1 MNFLSASS
9 SQDVVSSQRASRQ
22 ADQTAAVKDLENTI
36 ARFQAIL
43 TDDDRKNLQQLKTE
57 PHDAQSIIMFTASLD
72 RFDPKRRG
80 KSVASRLASFL
91 QTIEQFTP
99 IADTYIQS
107 NPEIAALVWGSVKLT
122 FQLLANFTSY
132 FQSFVELLS
141 GFGSLCSRFAEYHVI
156 FKDSPRLKTSIC
168 VFHSSVVNCCEKI
181 VLVTRRLVKSQAWMA
196 ITQSFQS
203 EIRGYVDDIKSKAET
218 VRDDIQLAKA
228 QSDSEEHQLQAKARQ
243 KAEENYGRISSL
255 LKKARSEMRLI
266 GEHGTRGTAE
276 QRRRR
281 LLKDLSSHNY
291 TSAFNNARNKRH
303 LGTAE
308 WAFNTD
314 QFRNWLTGD
323 GPAVLHVTGKIGS
336 GKTILA
342 SSIVEHLCQIRQPN
356 QFISFFFSRFDNSTT
371 LASDTIIRSL
381 VQQLLSVAPMETMN
395 ATLASEI
402 ADCLQKTQDNFFS
415 LDTLG
420 KLYETA
426 SKFTQ
431 DWFILIDG
439 VDECES
445 EQQRLL
451 YDFLSRF
458 LDTCSGPQRIRILF
472 SSRETT
478 KQEIEKSFDSVGR
491 LITGTSNTSA
501 DIVAFAEDVIVAK
514 LARGELVVRDP
525 EIIGDILQAIA
536 SKEEGMFLWAFLAI
550 EDICSGTNDKEI
562 REALQEIPT
571 DLPTTFDRALSR
583 IAKRRNQKIA
593 SEIFGWTTAARQ
605 PLTLAQLQEAL
616 SVKVGQR
623 NLHPD
628 DLVSGIDRITV
639 WCENLVCVEETD
651 NTVHF
656 SHHSIREYLLQSE
669 SGDLKDFHVDLEEF
683 DHHAGE
689 VCITYLHL
697 ENLKTAL
704 IESEKAEPPPTVTV
718 AMEGLSEQTVRTAV
732 GGSLG
737 ARVGRWTSRVVKSSA
752 RAVQPSAG
760 DVAIHSTLGNLRY
773 APPASRGIEYVF
785 LEYAEDNWFRHR
797 TRLVRTSGPAENSM
811 WNLVGRLLR
820 SPRQSKNLPW
830 KDLRWRESIT
840 TWGYLNSPFE
850 DPSTSFVPSGRF
862 FIPHETERHMQPQ
875 PTPGPMSDLSTIGS
889 LPFLAVYAV
898 QNTHESL
905 ACCAFMS
912 FIQKR
917 QRSPITKWLTL
928 YLALEGKHSS
938 CPNHCFARLQEH
950 LFHYELVQT
959 ITLCIAAGVSHW
971 PASASKKVIDDEQ
984 HRQCSTSRFL
994 DFCKLIPTGYVAQ
1007 DDMYIRDFALVAL
1020 CAVSNP
1026 VSFRLPG
1033 SQNESSGVLTART
1046 SNKMSIVDIAVEQ
1059 NDLSS
1064 LNFLISFFQIHFQQA
1079 KVFGTAKHPGEI
1091 EKLALGG
1098 LYTALQNG
1106 SSENAKFLFK
1116 QCVDLFSSEQAGQF
1130 EQLDIINLH
1139 LALSQAAVFEWP
1151 FDTTK
1156 NILSWFFEKLV
1167 VKRNMEAAMNHLIEE
1182 SVKAG
1187 NWKFAAAVV
1196 DAVSDLEFERTESDD
1211 PFFKMTLDSLNCQ
1224 RCRGRQSWPEPMD
1237 TQLLFADQRYKL
1249 CSKHKRQA
1257 LATLDARLY
1266 LAPDKA
1272 SLQLARLS
1280 ESDQEKLPPDT
1291 EIEEDSIVSEP
1302 VDE

>member
-1 MNFLSASS
+1 MNFLNTSS
-9 SQDVVSSQRASRQ
+9 SQDVVLSQRASRQ
-22 ADQTAAVKDLENTI
+22 ADQMAAVKGLENTI

-99 IADTYIQS
+99 IVDTYIQP

-122 FQLLANFTSY
+122 FQLLANLTSY

-141 GFGSLCSRFAEYHVI
+141 GFGSLYCAGDTPANEITSMDGYYLI
-156 FKDSPRLKTSIC
+156 FP
-168 VFHSSVVNCCEKI
+168 N
-181 VLVTRRLVKSQAWMA
+181 
-196 ITQSFQS
+196 
-203 EIRGYVDDIKSKAET
+203 
-218 VRDDIQLAKA
+218 
-228 QSDSEEHQLQAKARQ
+228 EEHQLQAKARQ
-243 KAEENYGRISSL
+243 KAEESHGRISSL
-255 LKKARSEMRLI
+255 LTKDRSEMRLI

-314 QFRNWLTGD
+314 QFQNWLTGD
-323 GPAVLHVTGKIGS
+323 GPVVLHVTGKIGS

-356 QFISFFFSRFDNSTT
+356 QFISFFFSRFDNPTT
-371 LASDTIIRSL
+371 LVSDTIIRSL
-381 VQQLLSVAPMETMN
+381 VQQLLSMAPMETMN
-395 ATLASEI
+395 ATLASKI
-402 ADCLQKTQDNFFS
+402 ADCLQNAQDNFFS

-458 LDTCSGPQRIRILF
+458 LNNCSGPQRIRILF

-478 KQEIEKSFDSVGR
+478 KQEIERSFGS
-491 LITGTSNTSA
+491 
-501 DIVAFAEDVIVAK
+501 
-514 LARGELVVRDP
+514 LARGELVVRD
-525 EIIGDILQAIA
+525 EDIIGDILDAIA

-550 EDICSGTNDKEI
+550 EDICSGTNDREI
-562 REALQEIPT
+562 RESIQEIPT
-571 DLPTTFDRALSR
+571 DLPTTFDRALNR

-605 PLTLAQLQEAL
+605 PLTLTQLQEAL
-616 SVKVGQR
+616 SVKVGQH

-628 DLVSGIDRITV
+628 GLISGMDRITV

-656 SHHSIREYLLQSE
+656 SHHSIREYLLKPE
-669 SGDLKDFHVDLEEF
+669 SGDLKDFHVNLEEF
-683 DHHAGE
+683 DHHVGE

-704 IESEKAEPPPTVTV
+704 IEGEKAEPPPTVTV
-718 AMEGLSEQTVRTAV
+718 TMEGLSEQTVRTAV
-732 GGSLG
+732 GGSMG
-737 ARVGRWTSRVVKSSA
+737 ARVGRWTSRVVKSTSRSA
-752 RAVQPSAG
+752 QPSAG
-760 DVAIHSTLGNLRY
+760 GVAIHSTLGSLRY
-773 APPASRGIEYVF
+773 APPASKGIE
-785 LEYAEDNWFRHR
+785 L
-797 TRLVRTSGPAENSM
+797 
-811 WNLVGRLLR
+811 
-820 SPRQSKNLPW
+820 
-830 KDLRWRESIT
+830 
-840 TWGYLNSPFE
+840 
-850 DPSTSFVPSGRF
+850 
-862 FIPHETERHMQPQ
+862 
-875 PTPGPMSDLSTIGS
+875 
-889 LPFLAVYAV
+889 
-898 QNTHESL
+898 
-905 ACCAFMS
+905 
-912 FIQKR
+912 
-917 QRSPITKWLTL
+917 
-928 YLALEGKHSS
+928 
-938 CPNHCFARLQEH
+938 
-950 LFHYELVQT
+950 
-959 ITLCIAAGVSHW
+959 
-971 PASASKKVIDDEQ
+971 
-984 HRQCSTSRFL
+984 L

-1007 DDMYIRDFALVAL
+1007 DDMCIRDFALVAL
-1020 CAVSNP
+1020 SAVTKP
-1026 VSFRLPG
+1026 QWFRLPG
-1033 SQNESSGVLTART
+1033 LQNESSSLLTART
-1046 SNKMSIVDIAVEQ
+1046 SNKMSIVDIAAEQ
-1059 NDLSS
+1059 NDEES
-1064 LNFLISFFQIHFQQA
+1064 LGFLRSFFKPRCFQQGELFEAA
-1079 KVFGTAKHPGEI
+1079 KDHGEM

-1098 LYTALQNG
+1098 FCTALRNG
-1106 SSENAKFLFK
+1106 SSESAKFLFE
-1116 QCVDLFSSEQAGQF
+1116 QCVDLFSSEQADQF

-1156 NILSWFFEKLV
+1156 NILFWFFSALV

-1182 SVKAG
+1182 SIKAD

-1196 DAVSDLEFERTESDD
+1196 DTVSDLEFERTESDD

-1237 TQLLFADQRYKL
+1237 TPLLFADQRYKL
-1249 CSKHKRQA
+1249 CSKHKRH
-1257 LATLDARLY
+1257 T
-1266 LAPDKA
+1266 
-1272 SLQLARLS
+1272 
-1280 ESDQEKLPPDT
+1280 
-1291 EIEEDSIVSEP
+1291 
-1302 VDE
+1302 

>member
-1 MNFLSASS
+1 MSFPNASS
-9 SQDVVSSQRASRQ
+9 SQDVVLSQRASRQ

-43 TDDDRKNLQQLKTE
+43 TDNDRKNLQQLKTE

-99 IADTYIQS
+99 IVDTYIQS
-107 NPEIAALVWGSVKLT
+107 NPEIAALVWGSVRLT

-141 GFGSLCSRFAEYHVI
+141 GFGTLCSRFAEYQVI

-168 VFHSSVVNCCEKI
+168 AFHSSVVNCCEKI
-181 VLVTRRLVKSQAWMA
+181 VLVTRRPMKSQAWMA

-203 EIRGYVDDIKSKAET
+203 EIRGYVDDIKSKAEI

-243 KAEENYGRISSL
+243 KAEESHGRISSL
-255 LKKARSEMRLI
+255 LTKARSEMRLI

-314 QFRNWLTGD
+314 QFQNWFTGD

-342 SSIVEHLCQIRQPN
+342 SSIVEHL
-356 QFISFFFSRFDNSTT
+356 S
-371 LASDTIIRSL
+371 SDTIIRSL
-381 VQQLLSVAPMETMN
+381 IQQLLSVVPMETMN

-402 ADCLQKTQDNFFS
+402 ADCLQKAQDNFFS

-426 SKFTQ
+426 SKLTQ

-458 LDTCSGPQRIRILF
+458 LDTCLGPQRIKILF

-478 KQEIEKSFDSVGR
+478 KQDIERSFGSVER

-514 LARGELVVRDP
+514 LARGELVVRD
-525 EIIGDILQAIA
+525 ENVIGDILDAIA

-562 REALQEIPT
+562 RQALQEIPT

-605 PLTLAQLQEAL
+605 PLILTQLQEAL

-623 NLHPD
+623 NLHPE
-628 DLVSGIDRITV
+628 DLVS
-639 WCENLVCVEETD
+639 D

-656 SHHSIREYLLQSE
+656 SHHSIREYLLQPE

-704 IESEKAEPPPTVTV
+704 IEREKAEPPPTVTV

-732 GGSLG
+732 GGSMG

-752 RAVQPSAG
+752 RSAQPSAG
-760 DVAIHSTLGNLRY
+760 DAAIHSTLGNLRH
-773 APPASRGIEYVF
+773 APPASRGIDTGPDERP
-785 LEYAEDNWFRHR
+785 LANW
-797 TRLVRTSGPAENSM
+797 
-811 WNLVGRLLR
+811 
-820 SPRQSKNLPW
+820 
-830 KDLRWRESIT
+830 
-840 TWGYLNSPFE
+840 
-850 DPSTSFVPSGRF
+850 
-862 FIPHETERHMQPQ
+862 
-875 PTPGPMSDLSTIGS
+875 
-889 LPFLAVYAV
+889 
-898 QNTHESL
+898 
-905 ACCAFMS
+905 
-912 FIQKR
+912 
-917 QRSPITKWLTL
+917 
-928 YLALEGKHSS
+928 
-938 CPNHCFARLQEH
+938 
-950 LFHYELVQT
+950 
-959 ITLCIAAGVSHW
+959 
-971 PASASKKVIDDEQ
+971 
-984 HRQCSTSRFL
+984 
-994 DFCKLIPTGYVAQ
+994 
-1007 DDMYIRDFALVAL
+1007 
-1020 CAVSNP
+1020 
-1026 VSFRLPG
+1026 
-1033 SQNESSGVLTART
+1033 
-1046 SNKMSIVDIAVEQ
+1046 
-1059 NDLSS
+1059 
-1064 LNFLISFFQIHFQQA
+1064 
-1079 KVFGTAKHPGEI
+1079 
-1091 EKLALGG
+1091 
-1098 LYTALQNG
+1098 
-1106 SSENAKFLFK
+1106 
-1116 QCVDLFSSEQAGQF
+1116 
-1130 EQLDIINLH
+1130 
-1139 LALSQAAVFEWP
+1139 
-1151 FDTTK
+1151 
-1156 NILSWFFEKLV
+1156 
-1167 VKRNMEAAMNHLIEE
+1167 
-1182 SVKAG
+1182 
-1187 NWKFAAAVV
+1187 
-1196 DAVSDLEFERTESDD
+1196 
-1211 PFFKMTLDSLNCQ
+1211 
-1224 RCRGRQSWPEPMD
+1224 
-1237 TQLLFADQRYKL
+1237 
-1249 CSKHKRQA
+1249 
-1257 LATLDARLY
+1257 
-1266 LAPDKA
+1266 
-1272 SLQLARLS
+1272 
-1280 ESDQEKLPPDT
+1280 
-1291 EIEEDSIVSEP
+1291 
-1302 VDE
+1302 

>member
-1 MNFLSASS
+1 MSFPNASS
-9 SQDVVSSQRASRQ
+9 SQDVVLSQRASRQ

-43 TDDDRKNLQQLKTE
+43 TDNDRKNLQQLKTE

-99 IADTYIQS
+99 IVDTYIQS
-107 NPEIAALVWGSVKLT
+107 NPEIAALVWGSVRLT

-141 GFGSLCSRFAEYHVI
+141 GFGTLCSRFAEYQVI

-168 VFHSSVVNCCEKI
+168 AFHSSVVNCCEKI
-181 VLVTRRLVKSQAWMA
+181 VLVTRRPMKSQAWMA

-203 EIRGYVDDIKSKAET
+203 EIRGYVDDIKSKAEI

-243 KAEENYGRISSL
+243 KAEESHGRISSL
-255 LKKARSEMRLI
+255 LTKARSEMRLI

-291 TSAFNNARNKRH
+291 TSAFNNAH
-303 LGTAE
+303 
-308 WAFNTD
+308 
-314 QFRNWLTGD
+314 QFQNWFTGD

-356 QFISFFFSRFDNSTT
+356 QFISFFFSRFDNPTT

-381 VQQLLSVAPMETMN
+381 IQQLLSVVPMETMN

-402 ADCLQKTQDNFFS
+402 ADCLQKAQDNFFS

-426 SKFTQ
+426 SKLTQ

-458 LDTCSGPQRIRILF
+458 LDTCLGPQRIKILF

-478 KQEIEKSFDSVGR
+478 KQDIERSFGSVER

-514 LARGELVVRDP
+514 LARGELVVRD
-525 EIIGDILQAIA
+525 ENVIGDILDAIA

-562 REALQEIPT
+562 RQALQEIPT

-605 PLTLAQLQEAL
+605 PLILTQLQEAL
-616 SVKVGQR
+616 SVEVGQR
-623 NLHPD
+623 NLHPE
-628 DLVSGIDRITV
+628 DLVS
-639 WCENLVCVEETD
+639 D

-656 SHHSIREYLLQSE
+656 SHHSIREYLLQPE

-704 IESEKAEPPPTVTV
+704 IEREKAEPPPTVTV

-732 GGSLG
+732 GGSMG

-752 RAVQPSAG
+752 RSAQPSAG
-760 DVAIHSTLGNLRY
+760 DAAIHSTLGNLRH
-773 APPASRGIEYVF
+773 APPASRGI
-785 LEYAEDNWFRHR
+785 D
-797 TRLVRTSGPAENSM
+797 
-811 WNLVGRLLR
+811 
-820 SPRQSKNLPW
+820 
-830 KDLRWRESIT
+830 
-840 TWGYLNSPFE
+840 
-850 DPSTSFVPSGRF
+850 
-862 FIPHETERHMQPQ
+862 
-875 PTPGPMSDLSTIGS
+875 
-889 LPFLAVYAV
+889 
-898 QNTHESL
+898 
-905 ACCAFMS
+905 
-912 FIQKR
+912 
-917 QRSPITKWLTL
+917 TL
-928 YLALEGKHSS
+928 
-938 CPNHCFARLQEH
+938 
-950 LFHYELVQT
+950 
-959 ITLCIAAGVSHW
+959 
-971 PASASKKVIDDEQ
+971 
-984 HRQCSTSRFL
+984 
-994 DFCKLIPTGYVAQ
+994 
-1007 DDMYIRDFALVAL
+1007 
-1020 CAVSNP
+1020 
-1026 VSFRLPG
+1026 
-1033 SQNESSGVLTART
+1033 LTART
-1046 SNKMSIVDIAVEQ
+1046 SNNMSIVDVAVEQ
-1059 NDLSS
+1059 NDGDSLS
-1064 LNFLISFFQIHFQQA
+1064 FLMSFFQPKGLQQVEA
-1079 KVFGTAKHPGEI
+1079 FDRAKHHGEM

-1098 LYTALQNG
+1098 LCTALRNG
-1106 SSENAKFLFK
+1106 SSGSAMFLFK
-1116 QCVDLFSSEQAGQF
+1116 QCFDLFSSEQAGQF

-1156 NILSWFFEKLV
+1156 NILFWFFSALV

-1182 SVKAG
+1182 SVKAD

-1196 DAVSDLEFERTESDD
+1196 DAVSDLEFERTDSDD
-1211 PFFKMTLDSLNCQ
+1211 PFFKMTLDSLSCQ
-1224 RCRGRQSWPEPMD
+1224 RCRGKQFWPEPMD
-1237 TQLLFADQRYKL
+1237 TRLLFADQRYKL

-1266 LAPDKA
+1266 LTPDKG
-1272 SLQLARLS
+1272 SLQQARLS
-1280 ESDQEKLPPDT
+1280 ESDQEKLPSDN
-1291 EIEEDSIVSEP
+1291 EVEEDSILSVP
-1302 VDE
+1302 VDEQP